1 MSSFEWTNPT
11 SVKDAVAQLSEGAV
25 AKAGAVDI
33 LDLLKEGVIS
43 PKRLV
48 NLRTIPGLDA
58 LHEDAKGL
66 HVGPMVTLATL
77 AADPTVRKRYTALAE
92 AAGLAATPHIRNM
105 ATVAGNLLQRPR
117 CWYFRQAEF
126 NCRRKGGEHCFA
138 LYGENAYHA
147 IFDNT
152 ACAIVHPSAAAV
164 ALMALGAKLEITGPK
179 GAREVPLDGFFLSPE
194 QDITREHPLAA
205 DELITGINVPAP
217 GPGLRSAYVKQREK
231 ESFDW
236 PIADAAVVLELDGDT
251 CTRASVVLGSAA
263 PVPWRAKA
271 AEAALTGQK
280 VDEKVALAAA
290 AASMEGAK
298 PLSQNGYK
306 VPVFKAVVRR
316 AVLAAVGGA
325 R

>member
-179 GAREVPLDGFFLSPE
+179 GAREVPLEGFFLSPE

-251 CTRASVVLGSAA
+251 CKRASVVLGSAA